1 MCRVKQVLF
10 WQVLPDSL
18 RWLDVARLSHFENSG
33 SVDQRRLLLPL
44 LLFHWKS
51 YGEKGRRLH
60 DMACS
65 AVYSGRSSQVGLL
78 KGDEF
83 QHSQNSTRRSIT
95 PPCQNRRPAK
105 DERKAYGCACVS
117 VAGALACNPGHE
129 LGQADCKARELVRRV
144 GQWYPLGGRHRFWF
158 AGTWTSGLETIPPNA
173 GRSIRC

>member
-78 KGDEF
+78 KPE
-83 QHSQNSTRRSIT
+83 STEGI
-95 PPCQNRRPAK
+95 
-105 DERKAYGCACVS
+105 G
-117 VAGALACNPGHE
+117 AGWS
-129 LGQADCKARELVRRV
+129 DK
-144 GQWYPLGGRHRFWF
+144 
-158 AGTWTSGLETIPPNA
+158 
-173 GRSIRC
+173 